1 MAGPLT
7 GIRVLDLTRQ
17 LAGPW
22 SAQMLGDLGADVIK
36 VERPGEGDEVRTFG
50 PPFVRYPS
58 GEESREAPFFFAANR
73 NKRSITIDLQK
84 PQGQEM
90 IRRLVPHC
98 DVVIENYR
106 VGTLKRYG
114 LGYEDLRKC
123 REDIIY
129 CSVTGFGQ
137 TGPYKDRA
145 GYDSIFQAMCGQ
157 MSITGIPDG
166 EPGAGPMKAG
176 IATADI
182 LTGMYTSIAM
192 LGALYHRKV
201 TGVGQYI
208 DMCLFDSQIAAV
220 TIESLRY
227 LLIGEIPTRTGN
239 VSRNLVPTQ
248 LFECKNGHLNLTIG
262 NDGQFAQLAKVF
274 GHPEWVE
281 DPRFRTGGAR
291 RKHRAELIPMIQ
303 EIFRTRTVGEWVDLF
318 APAGIP
324 CGPVNN
330 LKQVFE
336 DPHTVARGMRVE
348 VEHET
353 LGKVPLVANPIKYS
367 ESPVEYRLAP
377 PMLGQHTRSILA
389 EFAGV
394 TDAEFEQLQKDAVI

>member
-1 MAGPLT
+1 MAGPLQ

-50 PPFVRYPS
+50 PPFVRYPN

-157 MSITGIPDG
+157 MSITGVPDG

-182 LTGMYTSIAM
+182 MTGMYTSIAM
-192 LGALYHRKV
+192 LGALYHRKA

-262 NDGQFAQLAKVF
+262 NDGQFAQLA
-274 GHPEWVE
+274 
-281 DPRFRTGGAR
+281 
-291 RKHRAELIPMIQ
+291 
-303 EIFRTRTVGEWVDLF
+303 
-318 APAGIP
+318 
-324 CGPVNN
+324 
-330 LKQVFE
+330 
-336 DPHTVARGMRVE
+336 
-348 VEHET
+348 
-353 LGKVPLVANPIKYS
+353 
-367 ESPVEYRLAP
+367 
-377 PMLGQHTRSILA
+377 
-389 EFAGV
+389 
-394 TDAEFEQLQKDAVI
+394 